1 MNYTLY
7 YLLDFE
13 IEILPQ
19 KHIQKYLRQIIIC
32 YQDLQQ
38 AKEVLGGFTIK
49 IIVVNSLYWQLNAI
63 VLIILAFQVP
73 LLEEKSCWKLEL

>member
-49 IIVVNSLYWQLNAI
+49 IIVVNSLY
-63 VLIILAFQVP
+63 
-73 LLEEKSCWKLEL
+73 